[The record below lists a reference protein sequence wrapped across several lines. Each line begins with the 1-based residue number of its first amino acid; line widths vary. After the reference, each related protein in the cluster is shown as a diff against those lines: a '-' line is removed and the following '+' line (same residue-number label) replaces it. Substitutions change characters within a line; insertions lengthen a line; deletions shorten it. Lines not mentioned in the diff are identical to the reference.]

1 MADYDYLIKFLAL
14 GDSGVGKT
22 SFLHRYTDNSFTGQ
36 FISTVGIDFKE
47 KKVVGWSWFI
57 FSGFGG
63 RGQRILLQLWDT
75 AGQER
80 FRSLTTAFFR
90 DAMGFI
96 LIFDITNEQSFLNVR
111 YELTPEGG
119 RPPVRL
125 YPGCA
130 VLKIHAYTEAPDI
143 ILCGNK
149 SDLENRRQVSTARAK
164 QLADQ
169 LGLPYF
175 ETSACTS
182 SNVEKSVDCLLDL
195 VMQRIQVSVDGDNL
209 PTEYMGAGSRITL
222 EEDASN
228 RPSGASYYCANC

>member
-1 MADYDYLIKFLAL
+1 MSDYDYLIKFLAL

-22 SFLHRYTDNSFTGQ
+22 SFLHRYTDNTFTGQ

-47 KKVVGWSWFI
+47 KKVVYKSARG
-57 FSGFGG
+57 GFGG
-63 RGQRILLQLWDT
+63 RGQRVLLQLWDT

-96 LIFDITNEQSFLNVR
+96 LIFDITNEQSFLNIR
-111 YELTPEGG
+111 DWLSQ
-119 RPPVRL
+119 
-125 YPGCA
+125 
-130 VLKIHAYTEAPDI
+130 LKIHAYCETPDI

-149 SDLENRRQVSTARAK
+149 ADLENRRQVSTARAK

-182 SNVEKSVDCLLDL
+182 TNVEKSVDCLLDM
-195 VMQRIQVSVDGDNL
+195 VMQRIQASVDGEL
-209 PTEYMGAGSRITL
+209 PAEYLGGGGMAGRITVD
-222 EEDASN
+222 DADLNPSN
-228 RPSGASYYCANC
+228 SYSAYCANC